1 MLNQLPSSLL
11 YTVEVELY
19 LKAMMV
25 IRKAFKGMLQTS
37 CFSRHRSTSGA
48 SVLLAVEGR
57 LAKAQENSELRQ
69 VKVQESLKSDLVKA
83 QESLKVDLA
92 KAQENSELRQV
103 KAQESLKEDLAK
115 AQESMKA
122 FIKARDG
129 SQLLQV
135 IAAVS
140 AGAGIGISA
149 FYWAGGE
156 ILSPWKTLPK
166 YNLR

>member
-1 MLNQLPSSLL
+1 MDLVKAQESLKVDL
-11 YTVEVELY
+11 VKAQES
-19 LKAMMV
+19 LKV
-25 IRKAFKGMLQTS
+25 D
-37 CFSRHRSTSGA
+37 
-48 SVLLAVEGR
+48 LAN
-57 LAKAQENSELRQ
+57 AQENSELRQ
-69 VKVQESLKSDLVKA
+69 VKVQESLK
-83 QESLKVDLA
+83 VDL
-92 KAQENSELRQV
+92 V

-129 SQLLQV
+129 SLLLQV

-156 ILSPWKTLPK
+156 ILSPWKNLPK

>member
-1 MLNQLPSSLL
+1 
-11 YTVEVELY
+11 
-19 LKAMMV
+19 MMV

-69 VKVQESLKSDLVKA
+69 VKV
-83 QESLKVDLA
+83 
-92 KAQENSELRQV
+92 
-103 KAQESLKEDLAK
+103 QESLKEDLAK

>member
-1 MLNQLPSSLL
+1 VLNQLPSSLL

-69 VKVQESLKSDLVKA
+69 VKVQESLK
-83 QESLKVDLA
+83 
-92 KAQENSELRQV
+92 
-103 KAQESLKEDLAK
+103 EDLAK